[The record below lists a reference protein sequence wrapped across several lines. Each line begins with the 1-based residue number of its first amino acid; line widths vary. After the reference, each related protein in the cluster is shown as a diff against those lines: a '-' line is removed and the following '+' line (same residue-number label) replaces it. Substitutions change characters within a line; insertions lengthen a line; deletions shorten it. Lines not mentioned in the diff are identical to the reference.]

1 MNGNDQIENNET
13 TDDKSDSGKSIK
25 NLSNVKEYLKYIS
38 VFSAFPYGIAMVIKN
53 IYSFYYSIQAE
64 QFYGIPRKYFYEN
77 VLGDVNI
84 SIILVLLFILMLLS
98 PIIIKK
104 WLKSRLSLLGAVAYS
119 AMISISIL
127 EMLLLTVIQI
137 LDSFKLDYINNS
149 KPFGIGILIFIFCF
163 TGLSFYMYIK
173 LFTSGDSKLID
184 NTDIEKQEI
193 QKTEKVH
200 VIFAFIFTILLG
212 AILLL
217 FFLNIKLP
225 SNTKSYEV
233 VLEENNF
240 KKIVVVDYKDF
251 YILMDIKE
259 IKKVKLANNEEGNKL
274 IFKKYYYE
282 LKQKENNK
290 IIYANFK
297 QVEGQ
302 E

>member
-149 KPFGIGILIFIFCF
+149 KPFWYRYFNICIL
-163 TGLSFYMYIK
+163 FYG
-173 LFTSGDSKLID
+173 T
-184 NTDIEKQEI
+184 
-193 QKTEKVH
+193 
-200 VIFAFIFTILLG
+200 
-212 AILLL
+212 
-217 FFLNIKLP
+217 FFLHVYK
-225 SNTKSYEV
+225 V
-233 VLEENNF
+233 V
-240 KKIVVVDYKDF
+240 YKWR
-251 YILMDIKE
+251 
-259 IKKVKLANNEEGNKL
+259 
-274 IFKKYYYE
+274 
-282 LKQKENNK
+282 
-290 IIYANFK
+290 
-297 QVEGQ
+297 
-302 E
+302 